1 MFKNLIMYEVGEN
14 FGFSF
19 AALEAAAEKAP
30 FVECGATQEI
40 STGWIPPRGEE
51 HGALVENVGGQWI
64 MRLMVERRTLSAATI
79 RKHLAKKLEA
89 WEDEYGY
96 APGRKM
102 KRELLDE
109 VKLDLLPTAQIQ
121 QSSTFVW
128 IDKAAKRIYIDTA
141 SQGRA
146 DIIVTLLVES
156 VKGLGVALVDTKTS
170 PQAAMAHWLL
180 TSESPG
186 MFSID
191 RECELK
197 AADES
202 KAVVRY
208 KNHPLDT
215 DEVKEHV
222 RQGKFP
228 VSLAMT
234 FDDRVSFV
242 LTDAGRLKSIRL
254 LDGVLDNAGDDAGF
268 DTDVAIATG
277 ELSKMIPRL
286 LKALGGTADRRIGGS
301 DDVDDDDDP
310 AAGL

>member
-1 MFKNLIMYEVGEN
+1 MMKNLIPYRITSDAHFTFQQFED
-14 FGFSF
+14 
-19 AALEAAAEKAP
+19 AADKAP
-30 FVECGATQEI
+30 FQECGATQEI

-64 MRLMVERRTLSAATI
+64 MRLMVERRVLSAATI
-79 RKHLAKKLEA
+79 RKHMDKKAKA

-102 KRELLDE
+102 KREMLDE
-109 VKLDLLPTAQIQ
+109 VKLDLLPTAQIH

-128 IDKAAKRIYIDTA
+128 IDMDDRKLHVDTA

-146 DIIVTLLVES
+146 DLAVTLLVES
-156 VKGLGVALVDTKTS
+156 VKGFGVALLDTQTS
-170 PQAAMAHWLL
+170 PQAAMAHWLK
-180 TSESPG
+180 EGEGPVG
-186 MFSID
+186 FSVD
-191 RECELK
+191 RDCELR

-222 RQGKFP
+222 KNGKLP
-228 VSLAMT
+228 ISLAMT
-234 FDDRVSFV
+234 YDDRVSFV
-242 LTDAGRLKSIRL
+242 LTDSGRLKSVRM
-254 LDGVLDNAGDDAGF
+254 LDCVLDDIGEEGGF

-277 ELSKMIPRL
+277 ELKHLIPDL
-286 LKALGGTADRRIGGS
+286 IEALGGEGRHEIGKAS
-301 DDVDDDDDP
+301 DDDDDP